1 MNEAAVEWSVE
12 MDPDLAITAWSTAA
26 LLAAVIEA
34 LLEEPE
40 KLLCPRGYRFITT
53 TSFTARMP

>member
-1 MNEAAVEWSVE
+1 MDKAAVEWSVG
-12 MDPDLAITAWSTAA
+12 MDPNLAIDAWSTAA

-40 KLLCPRGYRFITT
+40 KLALALRVLAGAAT
-53 TSFTARMP
+53 

>member
-12 MDPDLAITAWSTAA
+12 MDPDLAIDAWSTAA

-40 KLLCPRGYRFITT
+40 KLALALRVLAVAAT
-53 TSFTARMP
+53 

>member
-1 MNEAAVEWSVE
+1 MDGATVEWSVGK
-12 MDPDLAITAWSTAA
+12 DPDLVVEVWSTAA

-40 KLLCPRGYRFITT
+40 KLALALNVLGMKPT
-53 TSFTARMP
+53 